1 MTFVTCDIELISTTL
16 PCVRHMS
23 NRIMANRSKTKL
35 LSLEIRG
42 FVVKIPRATYYF
54 CNSELVCGA
63 YGHSATARLVQT
75 DYSDMT

>member
-1 MTFVTCDIELISTTL
+1 
-16 PCVRHMS
+16 MS
-23 NRIMANRSKTKL
+23 NQVIADGSKAKL

-42 FVVKIPRATYYF
+42 IVVKIPRATYYF
-54 CNSELVCGA
+54 GNSELVCGA